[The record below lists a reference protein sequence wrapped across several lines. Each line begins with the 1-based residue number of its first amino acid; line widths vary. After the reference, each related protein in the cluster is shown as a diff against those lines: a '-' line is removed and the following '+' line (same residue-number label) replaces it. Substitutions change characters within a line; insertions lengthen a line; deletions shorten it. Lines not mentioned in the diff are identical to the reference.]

1 MKLAAWLLYLSA
13 TVCIA
18 AGLFILSQPLALA
31 ALGLLVGRVALLI
44 DKDGD
49 A

>member
-1 MKLAAWLLYLSA
+1 MRLATWLLYLIA
-13 TVCIA
+13 AVCIA
-18 AGLFILSQPLALA
+18 AGLLLLSPPVALA
-31 ALGLLVGRVALLI
+31 ALGVVIGRVALLI